1 MECIQRRRKESGQSI
16 VEAAFVIPLLLLVL
30 CGMMDFGWIF
40 SNQLM
45 IHQCSRE
52 GARYAS
58 VHANAAGLTTL
69 VTQRVRQVA
78 GIGDPA
84 DLAVLVQVA
93 NGDVVVT
100 VSKPLQ
106 AVTPLAGIFM
116 KKETFTLTSKSVMR
130 IE

>member
-1 MECIQRRRKESGQSI
+1 MEYVKRRKNESGQSI

-58 VHANAAGLTTL
+58 VHSDAVGLASL

-84 DLAVLVQVA
+84 DLSVSVQVA
-93 NGDVVVT
+93 NGDVRVT

-106 AVTPLAGIFM
+106 VITPLAGIFVDE
-116 KKETFTLTSKSVMR
+116 ETFQLSSTSVMR
-130 IE
+130 VE